1 MNPDQHMDS
10 QLTRKYPKM
19 PLVGVGAVVIKNG
32 KILLVK
38 RAFEPGKGKWSV
50 PGGVVE
56 LGEKLAVACAREM
69 EEETG
74 LKGQVLELINAY
86 DMIVPD
92 LSGKIMYH
100 YVLIDFLVKPLGGVE
115 KPSDEVLEMRWVS
128 YEETKELEMTV
139 SARKALEELFGGV
152 RA

>member
-1 MNPDQHMDS
+1 MDS

-19 PLVGVGAVVIKNG
+19 PLVGVGAVVIKDG

-56 LGEKLAVACAREM
+56 LGEKLTVACAREM